1 VEARESGNNPINSN
15 VTVRIDVRVNMFSF
29 LFSENGRYVK
39 RKKKTLDSLAKKMI
53 ARHIS

>member
-15 VTVRIDVRVNMFSF
+15 VTVRIDVRVNTFSF
-29 LFSENGRYVK
+29 LFTEKGRYVK
-39 RKKKTLDSLAKKMI
+39 RKKTLHRLSKKMI